1 MAEGIKK
8 ISENVVIEKR
18 ALVVTDPSVID
29 NDAISVGTLWS
40 DANNKGIKIKTGKN
54 SFSLFDANHL
64 ILAGTIN
71 TNLLADKSVT
81 NIKVADRAINERALD
96 DSSVTEPKIKN
107 LNVTESK
114 LANKAVT
121 RSKIKEKNI
130 YNEHVADETLSG
142 NKLQN
147 KTIDGIKFID
157 HTINNI
163 SLADNSVNDRVIA
176 SSSLLERHFSNSCIP
191 HRAYQPRSIYG
202 EAIKIGGIE
211 NIHMANNSINE
222 NALMNGSVTKPKLA
236 RNIIE
241 NIHLTSSCVEN
252 ANLAIKSVNEK
263 NLFDEA
269 VSTRIIKNK
278 SVTKEKLATD
288 VINLI
293 GDPVMY
299 DRENN
304 VNMRRDLF
312 VNGNIHANGSIQG
325 ARVFNAVFMDIAE
338 AYEPDKDGVYIPGDI
353 VQVNE
358 EGKLVRGINSSH
370 FPVVG
375 VVSDEYASCYGAT
388 EEEITEKK
396 KIPVGLIGKVHV
408 NVVGPVKLG
417 DRIALAKDGA
427 GASVETNNL
436 MDYQIIGK
444 ALESNDKAE
453 LKKVL
458 CLIYPR

>member
-8 ISENVVIEKR
+8 ISENVIIEKR
-18 ALVVTDPSVID
+18 ALTVTDPSVVD
-29 NDAISVGTLWS
+29 NDAISIGTLWT
-40 DANNKGIKIKTGKN
+40 DGINKGIKIKTGKN

-81 NIKVADRAINERALD
+81 NIKVADRAINERTLD

-114 LANKAVT
+114 LGNKSVT
-121 RSKIKEKNI
+121 RSKIKEGNVF
-130 YNEHVADETLSG
+130 NEHIADRTLSG
-142 NKLQN
+142 SKFQD
-147 KTIDGIKFID
+147 KTIDGSKLND

-163 SLADNSVNDRVIA
+163 NLASNSVNDRVLA
-176 SSSLLERHFSNSCIP
+176 DRSFLERHFSNQCIP
-191 HRAYQPRSIYG
+191 NRAYQARSIYG

-211 NIHMANNSINE
+211 SIHMANNSVNE

-236 RNIIE
+236 KKIID
-241 NIHLTSSCVEN
+241 NSHLTNLCVEN
-252 ANLAIKSVNEK
+252 ANLAIKSVNEA
-263 NLFDEA
+263 NIFDSA
-269 VSTRIIKNK
+269 ISTRTVKNK
-278 SVTKEKLATD
+278 SITKEKLSDD
-288 VINLI
+288 VVRLI

-299 DRENN
+299 DESNN
-304 VNMRRDLF
+304 VRMRNNLH
-312 VNGNIHANGSIQG
+312 VNGNITADGTIEG
-325 ARVFNAVFMDIAE
+325 ARVYNAVFMDIAE
-338 AYEPDKDGVYIPGDI
+338 AYDPDKDGIYIPGDI

-358 EGKLVRGINSSH
+358 EGKLVRGINSSN

-408 NVVGPVKLG
+408 NVIGPVKLG